1 MTING
6 RRESLPLWEGK
17 QQENLAEELKASP
30 VTQLMTPQKRCIRIA
45 ESALSHTFDCA
56 GVSFPW
62 GLQSWT
68 TKRSVHLLAFG
79 IKAWI
84 AFPSPA
90 CTQPLLTHSYSSL
103 SYHTLFFA
111 CTCTEVLQQPPHTT
125 HINFSRSSLPANT
138 PHRWGTALRESYS
151 RTWSH
156 SDPPPSIFCYDSSWQ
171 WKIPGRKHS
180 PLWNQLSSCSTLLQF
195 NNFKVRW
202 WTRCKQRPAK
212 LWSIVFD
219 NKVTSPFSLF
229 NLTLGLPITV
239 R

>member
-1 MTING
+1 MG
-6 RRESLPLWEGK
+6 EEKAFPCGK
-17 QQENLAEELKASP
+17 GNSRENLAEELKASP
-30 VTQLMTPQKRCIRIA
+30 VTQLMTPQKRCIQIP
-45 ESALSHTFDCA
+45 ESTLSHTFDCA

-62 GLQSWT
+62 SLQSWT
-68 TKRSVHLLAFG
+68 TKSPVHLLVFG
-79 IKAWI
+79 IKARI
-84 AFPSPA
+84 VFSSPA

-103 SYHTLFFA
+103 SFHRVFFA
-111 CTCTEVLQQPPHTT
+111 HTCTEVLQQPTHTT
-125 HINFSRSSLPANT
+125 HVNFSRSSLPANT
-138 PHRWGTALRESYS
+138 PDRWGTALRENYS

-156 SDPPPSIFCYDSSWQ
+156 SDPPPSIFCYDSSRQ

-180 PLWNQLSSCSTLLQF
+180 PLRNQLSPRSTLLQF

-239 R
+239 L